1 MNFQHYLNIRP
12 HMPKDRIHHL
22 QNIAIKYLQRVAVS
36 SADLAKEK
44 KEVAFVRKI
53 KHVGKYPP
61 FKNT

>member
-1 MNFQHYLNIRP
+1 
-12 HMPKDRIHHL
+12 MPKDRIHHL